1 MKVFCFMRLI
11 LCGIL
16 CLVITSCSSEEN
28 DESNNG
34 SGEFIMASVE
44 TLSFESSDVADGVT
58 ASKIE
63 STNSTTYL
71 VQGFDDAGNAIVL
84 TIADF
89 DGVGTYNFTANS
101 GDNDASGLF
110 LSQSAAWSSFGGT
123 GGSGTID
130 VLTDTEN
137 KTTGTFE
144 FVGVQADMVSSIRAI
159 TNGRYSAN
167 YDK

>member
-1 MKVFCFMRLI
+1 MKVFCFVRLV
-11 LCGIL
+11 LCGVL
-16 CLVITSCSSEEN
+16 CLVIYGCSSGEN
-28 DESNNG
+28 DESNNS
-34 SGEFIMASVE
+34 SGEFIVASVE
-44 TLSFESSDVADGVT
+44 ALSFESSNVADGVT

-63 STNSTTYL
+63 STNSTTYV

-84 TIADF
+84 VIAGF
-89 DGVGTYNFTANS
+89 DGVGTYNFTADNN
-101 GDNDASGLF
+101 DNDASGLF
-110 LSQSAAWSSFGGT
+110 SSQSTTWSSFGGN

-144 FVGVQADMVSSIRAI
+144 FVGVQADMVSSVRAI